1 MPLPN
6 RANLI
11 RHQLGNGLKVV
22 VEPDPSLPLVAL
34 NIQYHVGSKN
44 ERPGRTGLAHL
55 FEHMLFQGSQH
66 VDTNGHFAHIQAAG
80 GVANGNTTRDLTTY
94 YETLPSQHFEL
105 GLWLE
110 SDRMGFLLPALTA
123 EKLETQ
129 RQVVMNERRLRVDNQ
144 PYGVATERIFEL
156 LYPLP
161 HPYHWPIIGTLED
174 IAGATLDEVRG
185 FFSTYYRPANAVLS
199 LVGDLEPEAALA
211 AVERYFG
218 ELDGEGRSVPAV
230 ARELPPL
237 PEERRQV
244 LEDEVALSR
253 VYQAYRIPSCTSPG
267 WHAYDLLAYALGIG
281 KSSPLYRELVQES
294 QLLQQVAVYA
304 YSSELHGALMLSAN
318 LHQGVEL
325 AAAEA
330 ALVEQL
336 ERVAQDGPAPADFE
350 RARNRVATELY
361 LDLERQDS
369 RANYYSTL
377 TSLFDDPGRL
387 ATEVDRYLEVSP
399 AEVRQA
405 AADVLSQGCI
415 TVGVVPRGEAE

>member
-230 ARELPPL
+230 AREL
-237 PEERRQV
+237 
-244 LEDEVALSR
+244 
-253 VYQAYRIPSCTSPG
+253 
-267 WHAYDLLAYALGIG
+267 
-281 KSSPLYRELVQES
+281 
-294 QLLQQVAVYA
+294 
-304 YSSELHGALMLSAN
+304 
-318 LHQGVEL
+318 
-325 AAAEA
+325 
-330 ALVEQL
+330 
-336 ERVAQDGPAPADFE
+336 
-350 RARNRVATELY
+350 
-361 LDLERQDS
+361 
-369 RANYYSTL
+369 
-377 TSLFDDPGRL
+377 
-387 ATEVDRYLEVSP
+387 
-399 AEVRQA
+399 
-405 AADVLSQGCI
+405 
-415 TVGVVPRGEAE
+415 